1 MIFQTLWLT
10 VRWEIIF
17 APPVSNGTRMQLKFP
32 GKLCVCKSELIKG
45 KLIRFFIFRE
55 IMQFPPGKYSII
67 INIKLPGNL
76 QVSESSFIKF
86 KVLF

>member
-1 MIFQTLWLT
+1 MIFQTLGFAVW
-10 VRWEIIF
+10 WEIIF
-17 APPVSNGTRMQLKFP
+17 TPPVSNGMRMQLEFP
-32 GKLCVCKSELIKG
+32 GKLCICKPKLIKG